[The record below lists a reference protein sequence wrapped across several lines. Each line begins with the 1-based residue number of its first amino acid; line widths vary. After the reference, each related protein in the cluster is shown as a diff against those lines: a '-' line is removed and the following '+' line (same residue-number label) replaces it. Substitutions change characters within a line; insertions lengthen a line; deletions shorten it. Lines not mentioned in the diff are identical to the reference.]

1 MLLVLLC
8 ASVDASARPLIEGS
22 TSDASGIQ
30 REVGPDYDERKRGW
44 YWYEAQPEPEDEEEP
59 ETDRLS
65 LSVTDRSYEELWN
78 MHPDE
83 FQDMLKKTMK
93 IAVQFPTEEN
103 VLKYLV
109 MQDIARRKSTAF
121 ASVVG
126 YVGQKYP
133 QFSNEDVHP
142 VIAPGRTAL
151 AELKQEEIK
160 QTIEESSNEF
170 ALIMFTQKGC
180 KFCDVQQS
188 ILRFFTA
195 SYDWTVRLIDTDS
208 HPDVSSRFGIEQT
221 PSIILVHKSSQDHMP
236 ISVGVI
242 SLRELNARV
251 YRSIKFLRGEV
262 TPEQWFIYE
271 FEKNAG
277 GDPLRP
283 VTLTRKEGL

>member
-1 MLLVLLC
+1 
-8 ASVDASARPLIEGS
+8 
-22 TSDASGIQ
+22 
-30 REVGPDYDERKRGW
+30 
-44 YWYEAQPEPEDEEEP
+44 
-59 ETDRLS
+59 
-65 LSVTDRSYEELWN
+65 
-78 MHPDE
+78 
-83 FQDMLKKTMK
+83 MLKKTMK
-93 IAVQFPTEEN
+93 VAVQFPTEEN

-133 QFSNEDVHP
+133 RFSNEDVHP

-151 AELKQEEIK
+151 AELKQGEIR

-180 KFCDVQQS
+180 RFCDVQKS
-188 ILRFFTA
+188 ILKFFTA

-208 HPDVSSRFGIEQT
+208 HPDLSSRFGIEQT
-221 PSIILVHKSSQDHMP
+221 PSIILVHKSSKDHMP

-277 GDPLRP
+277 SDPLKP